1 MADISVTGGSVIIGE
16 TGVQDHG
23 IAGASITRGQTLYK
37 DSSDSDKLKAAIT
50 TTAAT
55 AACVGIALNQASSG
69 QPLAYCRAGAIN
81 PGGTVAVG
89 TVYIVSLNA
98 GGIAPITDVL
108 TGQFVTVIG
117 VGTATNTIDVSLHA
131 SGVAKA

>member
-1 MADISVTGGSVIIGE
+1 MADITVTVASVVRNE
-16 TGVQDHG
+16 TGVEDHG
-23 IAGASITRGQTLYK
+23 IAGATIAQGMTLYK
-37 DSSDSDKLKAAIT
+37 DSSASDQLKGAIT

-55 AACVGIALNQASSG
+55 ANCVGIALNAARSG
-69 QPLAYCRAGAIN
+69 QPVAFCRKGSMN

-89 TVYIVSLNA
+89 TVYIVSVNA

-108 TGQFVTVIG
+108 TGQFVTVLG
-117 VGTATNTIDVSLHA
+117 VGTATNAIDINLQA